1 MTIGTFLR
9 LFRDAYKIWLEDRA
23 QRLGAALAYY
33 AMFSIAP
40 LLVIVI
46 AIAGLVFDEETARS
60 QIINALAT
68 QIGAEAATSVGQL
81 VTGIHTS
88 GSGIFATVISALIL
102 FIGSTNLFAQ
112 LKDALNTIWHV
123 RHKPHQ
129 NFLRGI
135 LRAMRDRLMSTVI
148 VASMGIV
155 LLATLAISAGLAVLS
170 GGLESVAPGSAFVW
184 RWVNLLIGFGIT
196 TLLFA
201 LMFKVLPDVQ
211 ITWHV
216 ALVGAL
222 ITSLFFNL
230 GAYLFGLYL
239 RYGGGISILGAVGSF
254 VIVLI
259 WAYYSAQIVFFGAK
273 FAQVYAVAIGKP
285 IIPTHRALSIR
296 PPKAVTTV
304 SEGDHQP
311 GP

>member
-1 MTIGTFLR
+1 MTVRTFLG
-9 LFRDAYKIWLEDRA
+9 LFREAYKIWLEDRA

-60 QIINALAT
+60 QIVGVLTT
-68 QIGAEAATSVGQL
+68 QIGAEAATTVDEL
-81 VTGIHTS
+81 IIGIQAS

-123 RHKPHQ
+123 RHKPPT

-135 LRAMRDRLMSTVI
+135 LRAMRDRMMSTVM
-148 VASMGIV
+148 VASMGII
-155 LLATLAISAGLAVLS
+155 LLATLAISAGLTVLS
-170 GGLESVAPGSAFVW
+170 SGLETVAPNASFVW
-184 RWVNLLIGFGIT
+184 RGVNLLIGFGVT

-222 ITSLFFNL
+222 VTSVLFNL

-239 RYGGGISILGAVGSF
+239 RYGGVVSILGAVGSF
-254 VIVLI
+254 VVVLI
-259 WAYYSAQIVFFGAK
+259 WAYFSAQMVFFGAK
-273 FAQVYAVAIGKP
+273 FAQVYAAAIGKP
-285 IIPTHRALSIR
+285 IIPSHRAISLR
-296 PPKAVTTV
+296 PPKPVT
-304 SEGDHQP
+304 SLIEREP
-311 GP
+311 

>member
-1 MTIGTFLR
+1 MTVRTFLG
-9 LFRDAYKIWLEDRA
+9 LFREAYKIWLEDRA

-60 QIINALAT
+60 QIVSVLTI
-68 QIGAEAATSVGQL
+68 QIGAEAATTVDEL
-81 VTGIHTS
+81 MAGIQAS
-88 GSGIFATVISALIL
+88 GSGIFATIVSALIL
-102 FIGSTNLFAQ
+102 FVGSTNLFAQ

-123 RHKPHQ
+123 RHKPPP

-135 LRAMRDRLMSTVI
+135 LRAMRDRLMSTVM
-148 VASMGIV
+148 VASMGMV
-155 LLATLAISAGLAVLS
+155 LLATLAISAGLTILS
-170 GGLESVAPGSAFVW
+170 SALQTVAPSASFLW
-184 RWVNLLIGFGIT
+184 RGVNLLIGFGVT
-196 TLLFA
+196 TFLFV

-216 ALVGAL
+216 AFVGAL
-222 ITSLFFNL
+222 VTSTLFNL

-239 RYGGGISILGAVGSF
+239 RYGGVVSILGAVGSF

-259 WAYYSAQIVFFGAK
+259 WAYFSAQMVFFGAK
-273 FAQVYAVAIGKP
+273 FAQVYATAVGKP
-285 IIPTHRALSIR
+285 IVPSHRAISLR
-296 PPKAVTTV
+296 PPIAVTDLN
-304 SEGDHQP
+304 EDNEFE
-311 GP
+311 

>member
-1 MTIGTFLR
+1 MTVRTFLG
-9 LFRDAYKIWLEDRA
+9 LFREAYKIWLEDRA

-60 QIINALAT
+60 QIVGVLTT
-68 QIGAEAATSVGQL
+68 QIGAEAATTVDEL
-81 VTGIHTS
+81 IDGIQAS
-88 GSGIFATVISALIL
+88 GSGVLATIISALIL

-123 RHKPHQ
+123 RHKPPT

-135 LRAMRDRLMSTVI
+135 LRAMRDRLMSTVM

-155 LLATLAISAGLAVLS
+155 LLTTLALSAGLTVLS
-170 GGLESVAPGSAFVW
+170 GGLETVAPGAAFLW
-184 RWVNLLIGFGIT
+184 RGVNLLIGFGVT

-216 ALVGAL
+216 AVVGAL
-222 ITSLFFNL
+222 VTSILFNL

-239 RYGGGISILGAVGSF
+239 RYGGVVSILGAVGSF
-254 VIVLI
+254 VVVLI
-259 WAYYSAQIVFFGAK
+259 WAYFSAQMVFFGAK
-273 FAQVYAVAIGKP
+273 FAQVYAIAIGKP
-285 IIPTHRALSIR
+285 IIPSHRAISIR
-296 PPKAVTTV
+296 PPKPVTSV
-304 SEGDHQP
+304 VEREP
-311 GP
+311 

>member
-1 MTIGTFLR
+1 MTIRTFLG
-9 LFRDAYKIWLEDRA
+9 LFREAYKIWLEDRA

-46 AIAGLVFDEETARS
+46 AIAGLVFDEETARN
-60 QIINALAT
+60 QIVSALTT
-68 QIGAEAATSVGQL
+68 QVGAEAATTVDEL
-81 VTGIHTS
+81 IIGIQAS
-88 GSGIFATVISALIL
+88 GSGIFATVVSALIL

-123 RHKPHQ
+123 RHKPPP

-135 LRAMRDRLMSTVI
+135 LLAMRDRMMSTVM
-148 VASMGIV
+148 VASMGII
-155 LLATLAISAGLAVLS
+155 LLATLAISAGLTVLS
-170 GGLESVAPGSAFVW
+170 SGLETVAPNASFVW
-184 RWVNLLIGFGIT
+184 RGVNLVIGFGVT

-222 ITSLFFNL
+222 ITSVLFNL

-239 RYGGGISILGAVGSF
+239 RYGGVVSILGAVGSF
-254 VIVLI
+254 VVVLI
-259 WAYYSAQIVFFGAK
+259 WAYFSAQMVFFGAK
-273 FAQVYAVAIGKP
+273 FAQVYAIAIGKP
-285 IIPTHRALSIR
+285 IIPSHRAISIR
-296 PPKAVTTV
+296 PPKPIT
-304 SEGDHQP
+304 SMIEREP
-311 GP
+311 

>member
-1 MTIGTFLR
+1 MTIRTFLG
-9 LFRDAYKIWLEDRA
+9 LFREAYKIWLEDRA

-46 AIAGLVFDEETARS
+46 AIAGLVFDQETARS
-60 QIINALAT
+60 QIVSVLTT
-68 QIGAEAATSVGQL
+68 QIGVEAATTVDEL
-81 VTGIHTS
+81 IIGIQAS
-88 GSGIFATVISALIL
+88 GSGIFATVVSALIL

-123 RHKPHQ
+123 RHKPPP

-135 LRAMRDRLMSTVI
+135 LLAMRDRMMSTVM
-148 VASMGIV
+148 VASMGII
-155 LLATLAISAGLAVLS
+155 LLSTLAISAGLTVLS
-170 GGLESVAPGSAFVW
+170 SGLETVAPNASFVW
-184 RWVNLLIGFGIT
+184 RGVNLVIGFGVT

-222 ITSLFFNL
+222 ITSVLFNL

-239 RYGGGISILGAVGSF
+239 RYGGVVSILGAVGSF
-254 VIVLI
+254 VVVLI
-259 WAYYSAQIVFFGAK
+259 WAYFSAQMVFFGAK
-273 FAQVYAVAIGKP
+273 FAQVYAIAIGKP
-285 IIPTHRALSIR
+285 IIPSHRAISIR
-296 PPKAVTTV
+296 PPKPVT
-304 SEGDHQP
+304 SMIEREP
-311 GP
+311 

>member
-1 MTIGTFLR
+1 MTVRTFLG
-9 LFRDAYKIWLEDRA
+9 LFREAYKIWLEDRA

-46 AIAGLVFDEETARS
+46 AIAGLVFDEQTARS
-60 QIINALAT
+60 QIVSVLTI
-68 QIGAEAATSVGQL
+68 QIGAEAATTVDEL
-81 VTGIHTS
+81 MAGIQAS
-88 GSGIFATVISALIL
+88 GSGIFATIVSALIL
-102 FIGSTNLFAQ
+102 FVGSTNLFAQ

-123 RHKPHQ
+123 RHKPPP

-135 LRAMRDRLMSTVI
+135 LRAMRDRLMSTVM
-148 VASMGIV
+148 VASMGMV
-155 LLATLAISAGLAVLS
+155 LLATLAISAGLTILS
-170 GGLESVAPGSAFVW
+170 SALQNVAPGASFLW
-184 RWVNLLIGFGIT
+184 RGVNLLIGFGVT
-196 TLLFA
+196 TYLFV

-222 ITSLFFNL
+222 VTSILFNL

-239 RYGGGISILGAVGSF
+239 RYGGVVSILGAVGSF

-259 WAYYSAQIVFFGAK
+259 WAYFSAQMVFFGAK
-273 FAQVYAVAIGKP
+273 FAQVYAIAIGKP
-285 IIPTHRALSIR
+285 IVPSHRAISLR
-296 PPKAVTTV
+296 PPIAVTDLN
-304 SEGDHQP
+304 EDDELE
-311 GP
+311 

>member
-1 MTIGTFLR
+1 MTIRTFLG
-9 LFRDAYKIWLEDRA
+9 LFREAYKIWLEDRA

-46 AIAGLVFDEETARS
+46 AIAGLVFDQETARS
-60 QIINALAT
+60 EIVHVLAT
-68 QIGAEAATSVGQL
+68 QIGAEAATTVDEL
-81 VTGIHTS
+81 IIGIQAS
-88 GSGIFATVISALIL
+88 GSGIFATVVSALIL

-123 RHKPHQ
+123 RHKPPT

-135 LRAMRDRLMSTVI
+135 LRAMRDRMMSTVM
-148 VASMGIV
+148 VASMGII
-155 LLATLAISAGLAVLS
+155 LLATLAISAGLTVLS
-170 GGLESVAPGSAFVW
+170 SGLETVAPNASFVW
-184 RWVNLLIGFGIT
+184 RGVNLVIGFGVT

-211 ITWHV
+211 ITGHV

-222 ITSLFFNL
+222 ITSILFNL

-239 RYGGGISILGAVGSF
+239 RYGGVVSILGAVGSF
-254 VIVLI
+254 VVVLI
-259 WAYYSAQIVFFGAK
+259 WAYFSAQMVFFGAK
-273 FAQVYAVAIGKP
+273 FAQVYANAIGKP
-285 IIPTHRALSIR
+285 IIPSHRAISIR
-296 PPKAVTTV
+296 PPKPVT
-304 SEGDHQP
+304 SMIEREP
-311 GP
+311 